1 MVSGIVGEILVQV
14 KFTLS
19 NGSTFILNSGS
30 SINSNNF
37 ITSLK
42 LNESLSAENNI
53 PIGVNTSN
61 ILDIE
66 IISNNKALIPEN
78 ENSTYYGYMN
88 NSAIIE
94 IFITESNEEIYF
106 GKYFV
111 NSWKSSISSDSPN
124 LVKISA
130 TNIMSIISKQAVPDI
145 EINTGM
151 YIKDYLLNV
160 IDELNSTL
168 PQTKQIEYNEEDIKF
183 DAFPVM
189 QFSNLDT
196 ENMGNCLNGLSQ
208 CTMTNIFVDREGY
221 LKTDYCCDDSPS
233 EAVYSFDVMTSASA
247 GDGLLVK
254 YDSIKV
260 NYSLGNILDVE
271 QLASLY
277 QQDVIAGI
285 NTFKDI
291 NLGNAVYK
299 INQIDVTAED
309 PSIFV
314 GIDYSTTKYNK
325 NKMVVGVEADA
336 ATKVNIKVFGQRLDT
351 TSMVYETDGENK
363 LEITNRVIE
372 QSYVEKYANNMLQ
385 LINFKNNSMSVEGY
399 FNPRVKLSDTVFINC
414 TNAMSI
420 SGYYK
425 VVGLD
430 WDLSMY
436 GKCVMSLIK
445 TFEVD
450 YDLDAIMKNLNNLLE
465 LTVNGVYS
473 NDSKF
478 VSLDSSE
485 NAYANAELDTELTD
499 LRKLLYGE

>member
-1 MVSGIVGEILVQV
+1 M
-14 KFTLS
+14 
-19 NGSTFILNSGS
+19 
-30 SINSNNF
+30 
-37 ITSLK
+37 
-42 LNESLSAENNI
+42 
-53 PIGVNTSN
+53 
-61 ILDIE
+61 
-66 IISNNKALIPEN
+66 
-78 ENSTYYGYMN
+78 
-88 NSAIIE
+88 
-94 IFITESNEEIYF
+94 
-106 GKYFV
+106 
-111 NSWKSSISSDSPN
+111 
-124 LVKISA
+124 
-130 TNIMSIISKQAVPDI
+130 
-145 EINTGM
+145 
-151 YIKDYLLNV
+151 

-189 QFSNLDT
+189 HFSNLDT

-208 CTMTNIFVDREGY
+208 CTMTNIFVDRDGN

-277 QQDVIAGI
+277 QQDVIQGDNI
-285 NTFKDI
+285 FKDI
-291 NLGNAVYK
+291 SLGSSVYK
-299 INQIDVTAED
+299 INRIDVTAED
-309 PSIFV
+309 TNIYV
-314 GIDYSTTKYNK
+314 GKKEAKYNK
-325 NKMVVGVEADA
+325 NTMQLTVEADA
-336 ATKVNIKVFGQRLDT
+336 ATKVDIKVFGQRLDT

-372 QSYVEKYANNMLQ
+372 SSYVEKYANNMLQ

-450 YDLDAIMKNLNNLLE
+450 YDLDVIMNNLNNLLE
-465 LTVNGVYS
+465 LTINGVYS
-473 NDSKF
+473 KDSRF

-485 NAYANAELDTELTD
+485 NAYANAELNTELTD
-499 LRKLLYGE
+499 LRELLYGE

>member
-1 MVSGIVGEILVQV
+1 MVSGIVGEILAQV

-19 NGSTFILNSGS
+19 DGSTFTLNSDS
-30 SINSNNF
+30 SINRYNF
-37 ITSLK
+37 ISSLK

-53 PIGVNTSN
+53 PIGVNTSS
-61 ILDIE
+61 ILNIE

-94 IFITESNEEIYF
+94 IYITESNEEIYF

-111 NSWKSSISSDSPN
+111 NSWRSSISSDTPN

-130 TNIMSIISKQAVPDI
+130 TNIMSIISKQEVPDI

-151 YIKDYLLNV
+151 YIKNYLLNV
-160 IDELNSTL
+160 IDELNSKL
-168 PQTKQIEYNEEDIKF
+168 PQTKQIKYNERDIKF

-208 CTMTNIFVDREGY
+208 CTMTNIFVDRDGK
-221 LKTDYCCDDSPS
+221 LKTDYCCDDNPS

-247 GDGLLVK
+247 GGGLLVE

-271 QLASLY
+271 QLAGLY
-277 QQDVIAGI
+277 QQDVIKGDNI
-285 NTFKDI
+285 FKDI
-291 NLGNAVYK
+291 SLGGAVYK
-299 INQIDVTAED
+299 INRIEVVADD

-314 GIDYSTTKYNK
+314 GVKSAKYNK
-325 NKMVVGVEADA
+325 NKMQVTIEADA
-336 ATKVNIKVFGQRLDT
+336 ATKVSIKIFGQRLDT

-363 LEITNRVIE
+363 LEVTNRVIE
-372 QSYVEKYANNMLQ
+372 KSYVEKYVNNMLQ

-414 TNAMSI
+414 NNSMSI

-430 WDLSMY
+430 WDLSIY

-445 TFEVD
+445 TFEVNYNVD
-450 YDLDAIMKNLNNLLE
+450 VIMKNLNNLLE
-465 LTVNGVYS
+465 LTINGVYS
-473 NDSKF
+473 NDNKF
-478 VSLDSSE
+478 VRLNSSE
-485 NAYANAELDTELTD
+485 NTYANAELNTELTE
-499 LRKLLYGE
+499 LRTLLYG

>member
-14 KFTLS
+14 TFTLS
-19 NGSTFILNSGS
+19 NGTTFTLNNNS
-30 SINSNNF
+30 SINTTNF
-37 ITSLK
+37 VSSLK
-42 LNESLSAENNI
+42 IKEALSAENDI

-61 ILDIE
+61 ILDLE

-78 ENSTYYGYMN
+78 TNSTYYGYMN

-94 IFITESNEEIYF
+94 IYITENNEQIYF

-111 NSWKSSISSDSPN
+111 NTWKSSISSDSPN

-130 TNIMSIISKQAVPDI
+130 TNIMSIISKQAVPDV

-151 YIKDYLLNV
+151 YIKNYLLNV
-160 IDELNSTL
+160 IDKLNDEL
-168 PQTKQIEYNEEDIKF
+168 PQTKQIEYDEEDINF

-208 CTMTNIFVDREGY
+208 CTMTNIFVDREGN
-221 LKTDYCCDDSPS
+221 LKTDYCCDDNPA

-247 GDGLLVK
+247 GDGVLVK

-277 QQDVIAGI
+277 QQDCIAG
-285 NTFKDI
+285 D
-291 NLGNAVYK
+291 NLFNNISLGEAVYK
-299 INQIDVTAED
+299 INRIEVVAED

-314 GIDYSTTKYNK
+314 GVKSALYNK
-325 NKMVVGVEADA
+325 NKMQVTIEADA
-336 ATKVNIKVFGQRLDT
+336 ATKVDIKIYGQRLDT
-351 TSMVYETDGENK
+351 TNLVYETDGENK

-385 LINFKNNSMSVEGY
+385 LINFKNNSMSVDGY

-450 YDLDAIMKNLNNLLE
+450 YDLDVIMNNLNNLLE
-465 LTVNGVYS
+465 LTINGVYS
-473 NDSKF
+473 KDSRF

-499 LRKLLYGE
+499 LRELLYGE

>member
-19 NGSTFILNSGS
+19 NGSIFTLNSGS
-30 SINSNNF
+30 SINNNNF

-53 PIGVNTSN
+53 PIGVNTSS

-94 IFITESNEEIYF
+94 IYITESNEEIYF

-111 NSWKSSISSDSPN
+111 NSWKSSISSDTPN

-130 TNIMSIISKQAVPDI
+130 TNIMSIVSKQVVPDI

-151 YIKDYLLNV
+151 YIKNYLLNV
-160 IDELNSTL
+160 IDGLNETL
-168 PQTKQIEYNEEDIKF
+168 PQTKQIEYNEGDIKF

-208 CTMTNIFVDREGY
+208 CTMTNIFVDRDGN

-247 GDGLLVK
+247 GSGLLVD

-271 QLASLY
+271 QLANLY
-277 QQDVIAGI
+277 QQDCIAGD
-285 NTFKDI
+285 NLFKDI
-291 NLGNAVYK
+291 SLGGAVYK
-299 INQIDVTAED
+299 INRIEVVAED

-314 GIDYSTTKYNK
+314 GVKSALYNK
-325 NKMVVGVEADA
+325 NKMQVTIEADA
-336 ATKVNIKVFGQRLDT
+336 ATKVDIKIFGQRLDT

-363 LEITNRVIE
+363 LEVTNRVIE
-372 QSYVEKYANNMLQ
+372 KSYVEKYANNMLQ

-450 YDLDAIMKNLNNLLE
+450 YDVDVIMKNLNNLLE
-465 LTVNGVYS
+465 LTINGVYS

-485 NAYANAELDTELTD
+485 NTYANAELNTELTE
-499 LRKLLYGE
+499 LRTLLYG